1 MKLLKTY
8 KKYSVKLLNMTKINN
23 GIYILKTRLYIIGK
37 GTGHDDMTSQQRRK
51 KNEKRVVQALGCIL
65 AMTMVV
71 GSLTACGGKSE
82 KKAEKKAGSDV
93 KVAIICSA
101 AGQNDNGYNQSA
113 VEGAKKAADEFGI
126 EYKVVEPTTGVP
138 QALESLADDGYNVI
152 FNLEYDFEAL
162 IQGTGGAQPIAEM
175 YPDTTFVCVNDNPN
189 QDEDGNTI
197 HDNVISVL
205 FDVHQASFVAGA
217 LTTLVNENAETL
229 FGTDG
234 YNFTPADNG
243 GRSVGFIGGTN
254 SNGITVFSYG
264 YIEGI
269 NYEAEKLGVNYDYY
283 AKYDAGFADS
293 ATGSTVAGTY
303 YNQGANIVFSVAGS
317 VGDGVASK
325 AKEEG
330 KLAIQ
335 VDANKDDQQPG
346 YVLTSVIKNTEV
358 PVYDIVKEAVNGK
371 IDKMDRAQTYSLASG
386 AASITDLSEISKHIQ
401 DSGKDKWE
409 EIKTEIKD
417 VEDKISDGTI
427 VVTDA
432 QSGEEF
438 DASKCP
444 NVTVK

>member
-1 MKLLKTY
+1 
-8 KKYSVKLLNMTKINN
+8 
-23 GIYILKTRLYIIGK
+23 
-37 GTGHDDMTSQQRRK
+37 
-51 KNEKRVVQALGCIL
+51 
-65 AMTMVV
+65 MTMVV

-293 ATGSTVAGTY
+293 ATVITVAGTY

-325 AKEEG
+325 AKEEV

>member
-1 MKLLKTY
+1 MK
-8 KKYSVKLLNMTKINN
+8 
-23 GIYILKTRLYIIGK
+23 
-37 GTGHDDMTSQQRRK
+37 
-51 KNEKRVVQALGCIL
+51 KRVVQALGCIL

-175 YPDTTFVCVNDNPN
+175 YPDTTFVCVNGNPN

>member
-1 MKLLKTY
+1 MK
-8 KKYSVKLLNMTKINN
+8 
-23 GIYILKTRLYIIGK
+23 
-37 GTGHDDMTSQQRRK
+37 
-51 KNEKRVVQALGCIL
+51 KRVVQALGCIL

-317 VGDGVASK
+317 AGDGVASK

>member
-1 MKLLKTY
+1 MK
-8 KKYSVKLLNMTKINN
+8 
-23 GIYILKTRLYIIGK
+23 
-37 GTGHDDMTSQQRRK
+37 
-51 KNEKRVVQALGCIL
+51 KRVVQALGCIL

-432 QSGEEF
+432 QRGEEF

>member
-1 MKLLKTY
+1 MK
-8 KKYSVKLLNMTKINN
+8 
-23 GIYILKTRLYIIGK
+23 
-37 GTGHDDMTSQQRRK
+37 
-51 KNEKRVVQALGCIL
+51 KRVVQALGCIL

-303 YNQGANIVFSVAGS
+303 YNQGANIVFSVADS

>member
-1 MKLLKTY
+1 MK
-8 KKYSVKLLNMTKINN
+8 
-23 GIYILKTRLYIIGK
+23 
-37 GTGHDDMTSQQRRK
+37 
-51 KNEKRVVQALGCIL
+51 KRVVQALGCIL

-162 IQGTGGAQPIAEM
+162 IQGTSGAQPIAEM

>member
-1 MKLLKTY
+1 MK
-8 KKYSVKLLNMTKINN
+8 
-23 GIYILKTRLYIIGK
+23 
-37 GTGHDDMTSQQRRK
+37 
-51 KNEKRVVQALGCIL
+51 KRVVQALGCIL

-138 QALESLADDGYNVI
+138 QALESLAADGYNVI

>member
-1 MKLLKTY
+1 MK
-8 KKYSVKLLNMTKINN
+8 
-23 GIYILKTRLYIIGK
+23 
-37 GTGHDDMTSQQRRK
+37 
-51 KNEKRVVQALGCIL
+51 KRVVQALGCIL

-283 AKYDAGFADS
+283 EKYDAGFADS

>member
-1 MKLLKTY
+1 MK
-8 KKYSVKLLNMTKINN
+8 
-23 GIYILKTRLYIIGK
+23 
-37 GTGHDDMTSQQRRK
+37 
-51 KNEKRVVQALGCIL
+51 KRVVQALGCIL

-358 PVYDIVKEAVNGK
+358 SVYDIVKEAVNGK

>member
-1 MKLLKTY
+1 MK
-8 KKYSVKLLNMTKINN
+8 
-23 GIYILKTRLYIIGK
+23 
-37 GTGHDDMTSQQRRK
+37 
-51 KNEKRVVQALGCIL
+51 KRVVQALGCIL

-205 FDVHQASFVAGA
+205 FDVHQAAFVAGA

>member
-1 MKLLKTY
+1 MK
-8 KKYSVKLLNMTKINN
+8 
-23 GIYILKTRLYIIGK
+23 
-37 GTGHDDMTSQQRRK
+37 
-51 KNEKRVVQALGCIL
+51 KRVVQALGCIL

-386 AASITDLSEISKHIQ
+386 AASITDLSEISKQIQ

>member
-1 MKLLKTY
+1 MK
-8 KKYSVKLLNMTKINN
+8 
-23 GIYILKTRLYIIGK
+23 
-37 GTGHDDMTSQQRRK
+37 
-51 KNEKRVVQALGCIL
+51 KRVVQALGCIL

-269 NYEAEKLGVNYDYY
+269 NYEAEKLGVTYDYY

>member
-1 MKLLKTY
+1 MK
-8 KKYSVKLLNMTKINN
+8 
-23 GIYILKTRLYIIGK
+23 
-37 GTGHDDMTSQQRRK
+37 
-51 KNEKRVVQALGCIL
+51 KRVVQALGCIL

-401 DSGKDKWE
+401 DSGKDKWG

>member
-1 MKLLKTY
+1 MK
-8 KKYSVKLLNMTKINN
+8 
-23 GIYILKTRLYIIGK
+23 
-37 GTGHDDMTSQQRRK
+37 
-51 KNEKRVVQALGCIL
+51 KRVVQALGCIL

-330 KLAIQ
+330 KLASQ

>member
-1 MKLLKTY
+1 MK
-8 KKYSVKLLNMTKINN
+8 
-23 GIYILKTRLYIIGK
+23 
-37 GTGHDDMTSQQRRK
+37 
-51 KNEKRVVQALGCIL
+51 KRVVQALGCIL

-138 QALESLADDGYNVI
+138 QALESLAD
-152 FNLEYDFEAL
+152 
-162 IQGTGGAQPIAEM
+162 
-175 YPDTTFVCVNDNPN
+175 
-189 QDEDGNTI
+189 
-197 HDNVISVL
+197 
-205 FDVHQASFVAGA
+205 
-217 LTTLVNENAETL
+217 
-229 FGTDG
+229 
-234 YNFTPADNG
+234 
-243 GRSVGFIGGTN
+243 
-254 SNGITVFSYG
+254 
-264 YIEGI
+264 
-269 NYEAEKLGVNYDYY
+269 
-283 AKYDAGFADS
+283 
-293 ATGSTVAGTY
+293 
-303 YNQGANIVFSVAGS
+303 
-317 VGDGVASK
+317 
-325 AKEEG
+325 
-330 KLAIQ
+330 
-335 VDANKDDQQPG
+335 DANKDDQQPG

>member
-1 MKLLKTY
+1 MK
-8 KKYSVKLLNMTKINN
+8 
-23 GIYILKTRLYIIGK
+23 
-37 GTGHDDMTSQQRRK
+37 
-51 KNEKRVVQALGCIL
+51 KRVVQALGCIL

-409 EIKTEIKD
+409 ETKTEIKD

>member
-1 MKLLKTY
+1 MK
-8 KKYSVKLLNMTKINN
+8 
-23 GIYILKTRLYIIGK
+23 
-37 GTGHDDMTSQQRRK
+37 
-51 KNEKRVVQALGCIL
+51 KRVVQALGCIL

-229 FGTDG
+229 FSTDG

>member
-1 MKLLKTY
+1 M
-8 KKYSVKLLNMTKINN
+8 
-23 GIYILKTRLYIIGK
+23 
-37 GTGHDDMTSQQRRK
+37 
-51 KNEKRVVQALGCIL
+51 
-65 AMTMVV
+65 
-71 GSLTACGGKSE
+71 
-82 KKAEKKAGSDV
+82 
-93 KVAIICSA
+93 KVAIICSS

-113 VEGAKKAADEFGI
+113 VKGAKKAAEELGI

-138 QALESLADDGYNVI
+138 QALESLVDDGYNVI

-162 IQGTGGAQPIAEM
+162 IQGTGGAAPIAEM
-175 YPDTTFVCVNDNPN
+175 YPETTFVCVNDNPN
-189 QDEDGNTI
+189 QDEDGKPI

-217 LTTLVNENAETL
+217 LTTLVNESAETL

-264 YIEGI
+264 YLEGI
-269 NYEAEKLGVNYDYY
+269 NYEAQKLGVNYDYY

-303 YNQGANIVFSVAGS
+303 YNQGANVVFSVAGS
-317 VGDGVASK
+317 VGDGAASK

-346 YVLTSVIKNTEV
+346 YILTSVIKNTEV
-358 PVYDIVKEAVNGK
+358 PVYEIVKEAVAGK
-371 IDKMDRAQTYSLASG
+371 IAEMDRVQSYSLASG
-386 AASITDLSEISKHIQ
+386 AASITDLSEISKHVQ
-401 DSGKDKWE
+401 ESGKAKWE
-409 EIKTEIKD
+409 EIKTELADIEK
-417 VEDKISDGTI
+417 KIEDGTI
-427 VVTDA
+427 QVTNA
-432 QSGEEF
+432 QSGEKF
-438 DASKCP
+438 DPAKCP
-444 NVTVK
+444 NVTIK

>member
-1 MKLLKTY
+1 MK
-8 KKYSVKLLNMTKINN
+8 
-23 GIYILKTRLYIIGK
+23 
-37 GTGHDDMTSQQRRK
+37 
-51 KNEKRVVQALGCIL
+51 KRVVQALGCIL

-317 VGDGVASK
+317 VGDGVALK